1 MIYLKVLAV
10 MGSPRRNGNTQQVTR
25 KIEKHLENLGE
36 VEFEY
41 VYIKDYDLKQC
52 LGCGSCFVKGEETC
66 PLNDD
71 RTVLEDKMRQADGV
85 IFTSPNYVF
94 NVTGL
99 MKNFIDR
106 LGYICHRPR
115 FFKNALILS
124 TSGIGAGSGM
134 MKKSLE
140 IAPMAWGFKI
150 VENLDLVTE
159 GDPQLRRENFQEKDE
174 RKVQKAAKKFYSAIL
189 DGRPKPNILAM
200 AIFLFSRGSVSKLN
214 HEYFDYRYYQ
224 DHGWLEEDAYYFH
237 DPEAN
242 FMKKKMAQILS
253 KFMGMIM

>member
-1 MIYLKVLAV
+1 
-10 MGSPRRNGNTQQVTR
+10 MGSPRRNGNTHQVTR
-25 KIEKHLENLGE
+25 KVEEHLKKLGE

-41 VYIKDYDLKQC
+41 IYIRDYDLKQC
-52 LGCGSCFVKGEETC
+52 LGCGSCFVKGEQTC

-71 RTVLEDKMRQADGV
+71 RAVLEGKMKQADGV

-134 MKKSLE
+134 MKKSFQ

-150 VENLDLVTE
+150 VENLDIVTE
-159 GDPQLRRENFQEKDE
+159 GDPQLRRENFQKDE
-174 RKVQKAAKKFYSAIL
+174 KKIQKAAGKFYSAIL
-189 DGRPKPNILAM
+189 DGRPKPSIISM
-200 AIFLFSRGSVSKLN
+200 AIFLFSRREVSKLSD
-214 HEYFDYRYYQ
+214 EYFDYRYYH
-224 DHGWLEEDAYYFH
+224 DHGWLDGDAYYFH
-237 DPEAN
+237 DPEAS
-242 FMKKKMAQILS
+242 FMKKKIAQILS
-253 KFMGMIM
+253 KFMGILM